1 MYTSHGTLTAGTAKQ
16 VSVTPGTE
24 GIVIVNR
31 SDEGYIWVRFDGTNP
46 EPFGDD
52 SYIVIGSRQFPL
64 DRRSLQRAAAGLD
77 VRLIS
82 QHALDY
88 SVEAVG
94 VPLT

>member
-16 VSVTPGTE
+16 LTIMPGSE
-24 GIVIVNR
+24 GIVVVNR
-31 SDEGYIWVRFDGTNP
+31 AGEGYIWVRFDGADPQPYGT
-46 EPFGDD
+46 D

-64 DRRSLQRAAAGLD
+64 DRRSLQRAGGGLD

-94 VPLT
+94 VPIA